1 MSKQVSRLL
10 SLLMAAVMTC
20 SILAVSAF
28 ATNRQ
33 RKMNIVL
40 LDGGRK
46 YFSVSQIEQIMDE
59 MAKDGYTDLEL
70 ATENNGCRFLLDDMS
85 VKVNGKTYSSQDVK
99 NAIISGNNKYYNDP
113 NGNYLNE
120 KEMDTLYSYANSKG
134 LSIIPLMESPGHMN
148 ALVYAME
155 TLGIK
160 QGSATPNAT
169 GNISMTIEDG
179 AQNNFIRALLAKYM
193 KYYRAHGSEWFNM
206 GCDEVSGYMPKDG
219 KYDLYIS
226 YVNMLSKQ
234 VKKFGLKPIM
244 FNDILYYDG
253 NGKGQFDKDIAVAYW
268 NIPAG
273 SIQPAATV
281 KTIEKNGHQ
290 VFNHNCL
297 WYYVVGANESLENI
311 TYNPFTYK
319 LAKSSMQVLHY
330 TNMSDGTKDNKILGS
345 CISIW
350 CDTPKNKYDS
360 AKVLDLIHTFAQNN
374 PDYFE
379 IQ

>member
-1 MSKQVSRLL
+1 MKRIWKKI
-10 SLLMAAVMTC
+10 AAVL
-20 SILAVSAF
+20 LAGVLVFSLMSVWTF
-28 ATNRQ
+28 AANRHG
-33 RKMNIVL
+33 KMNIVL
-40 LDGGRK
+40 LDAGRK

-85 VKVNGKTYSSQDVK
+85 VKANGKTYSSQDVK
-99 NAIISGNNKYYNDP
+99 NAIIAGNNKYYNDP
-113 NGNYLNE
+113 NGNYLTE
-120 KEMDTLYSYANSKG
+120 KEMDILFMYARSKG
-134 LSIIPLMESPGHMN
+134 LNIIPLMESPGHMN

-155 TLGIK
+155 ILGIK
-160 QGSATPNAT
+160 QGSAAPNAT

-179 AQNNFIRALLAKYM
+179 AQNNFVRALLAKYM
-193 KYYRAHGSEWFNM
+193 SYFQKHGSEWFNM

-219 KYDLYIS
+219 KYELYIQ
-226 YVNMLSKQ
+226 YVNLLAKQ

-253 NGKGQFDKDIAVAYW
+253 NGEGQFDKDIAVAYW
-268 NIPAG
+268 NVPAG
-273 SIQPAATV
+273 SIQPAAAV

-330 TNMSDGTKDNKILGS
+330 TNMSDGTKDDKILGA

-350 CDTPKNKYDS
+350 CDTPKNQYDS
-360 AKVLDLIHTFAQNN
+360 TKVLDLIHTFAANN
-374 PDYFE
+374 PEYFQ
-379 IQ
+379 I